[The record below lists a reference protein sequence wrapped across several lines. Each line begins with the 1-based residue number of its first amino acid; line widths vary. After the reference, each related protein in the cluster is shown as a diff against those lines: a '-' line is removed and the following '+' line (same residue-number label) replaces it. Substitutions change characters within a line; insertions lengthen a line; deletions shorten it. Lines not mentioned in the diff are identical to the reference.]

1 MRTSFVNEGFLT
13 VFSQYGDDMK
23 KVVTIGGGTGSF
35 TLLSGLKNYPIEL
48 SAIVSMADD
57 GGSTG
62 MLRDELG
69 VLPPGDVRQCLVALS
84 DTPDMLRE
92 LMNYRFAE
100 GGLEG
105 HSFGNI
111 LLSALEKIT
120 GDFGKGVEEAAKILN
135 VRGQVIPVTLSDIRL
150 FMELKNKEVLA
161 GEHEINVS
169 QKFEQVGV
177 KRVFLKPQ
185 PKANPLAITKI
196 LEADLVVIGPG
207 NHYCAIIPNLLV
219 PGIAEAL
226 RTTKAKIVYNCN
238 LISKRGQTDLFS
250 LEDYVREIN
259 EYIGSNRIDY
269 VTYNTGQPPKS
280 LLKKYASYGLLVPF
294 LNTTNRKYKVIQTDV
309 LSGERVTRKAED
321 KVAET
326 RAFIRHDPEKLAKVL
341 VMLLELEGYESIL
354 KDIV

>member
-1 MRTSFVNEGFLT
+1 
-13 VFSQYGDDMK
+13 MK

-35 TLLSGLKNYPIEL
+35 ALLSGLKKYPLEL

-62 MLRDELG
+62 ILRDELG

-84 DTPDMLRE
+84 DTPDILRE

-111 LLSALEKIT
+111 FLSALEKIT
-120 GDFGKGVEEAAKILN
+120 GNFGTGVEEAAKILN
-135 VRGQVIPVTLSDIRL
+135 VRGRVIPVTLSDIRL
-150 FMELKNKEVLA
+150 SMELQNGKVLS
-161 GEHEINVS
+161 GEHEINTS
-169 QKFEQVGV
+169 QKFEKVGV
-177 KRVFLKPQ
+177 KKVFLRPK
-185 PKANPLAITKI
+185 PKANPLALRAIS
-196 LEADLVVIGPG
+196 EADLIVIGPG

-226 RTTKAKIVYNCN
+226 RETKAKIVYNCN

-250 LEDYVREIN
+250 LEDYVREVN
-259 EYIGSNRIDY
+259 GYIGSDRIDY
-269 VTYNTGQPPKS
+269 VTYNIHRPSAQ
-280 LLKKYASYGLLVPF
+280 LLKKYESEGLLVPF
-294 LNTTNRKYKVIQTDV
+294 LGNTERSYRVIRADILSSEKVVRRT
-309 LSGERVTRKAED
+309 ED
-321 KVAET
+321 KVATT

-354 KDIV
+354 KDII

>member
-1 MRTSFVNEGFLT
+1 
-13 VFSQYGDDMK
+13 MK

-35 TLLSGLKNYPIEL
+35 TLLSGLKKYPIEL

-62 MLRDELG
+62 ILRDELG

-84 DTPDMLRE
+84 ETPDMLRE
-92 LMNYRFAE
+92 LMNYRFLN

-111 LLSALEKIT
+111 FLSALEKIT
-120 GDFGKGVEEAAKILN
+120 GDFGRGVEEAAKILN
-135 VRGQVIPVTLSDIRL
+135 VRGEVVPVTLSNTRL
-150 FMELKNKEVLA
+150 YMELESGDVLS

-169 QKFEQVGV
+169 KKFEKVGV
-177 KRVFLKPQ
+177 KKVFLRPR
-185 PKANPLAITKI
+185 PKANPLAVEKI
-196 LEADLVVIGPG
+196 LEADLIIIGPG
-207 NHYCAIIPNLLV
+207 NHYCSILPNLLI

-226 RTTKAKIVYNCN
+226 RETKARVVYNCN
-238 LISKRGQTDLFS
+238 LISKHGQTDLFS
-250 LEDYVREIN
+250 LEDYVDEVN
-259 EYIGSNRIDY
+259 GYIGSKRIDY
-269 VTYNTGQPPKS
+269 VSYNIGKPSAQ
-280 LLKKYASYGLLVPF
+280 LLKKYQSDGLLVPF
-294 LNTTNRKYKVIQTDV
+294 LNDRPRNYRVIRADI
-309 LSGERVTRKAED
+309 LSDKKSLRNKED
-321 KVAET
+321 KIAHT